1 MQGRESTGGRTSV
14 TRLSLVRHGQTDWNR
29 ARRIQGTSDI
39 PLNATGRAQAHV
51 TATALALRT
60 WDGIYASPL
69 SRAMD
74 TARIIAQASNLA
86 EPQPIADV
94 TERRYGEA
102 EGLTGEEILAR
113 FPDGVAVPG
122 RETRDEVV
130 ARALPALTELAENN
144 PGRNLI
150 VVSHGGV
157 IASLVRA
164 LTDHA
169 LPGPGEVIPNGSVH
183 DFVYRDGRLTVEHF
197 NLSPE
202 DHDLFTA
209 VVS

>member
-1 MQGRESTGGRTSV
+1 M
-14 TRLSLVRHGQTDWNR
+14 TRLSLVRHGQTDWNL

-39 PLNATGRAQAHV
+39 PLNATGRAQARV
-51 TATALALRT
+51 TAAALALRR

-74 TARIIAQASNLA
+74 TARIIAAASSLA

-113 FPDGVAVPG
+113 FPEGVAVPG

-130 ARALPALTELAENN
+130 ARALPALTELAEKN

-169 LPGPGEVIPNGSVH
+169 LPAPGEVIPNGSVH
-183 DFVYRDGRLTVEHF
+183 DFVYRNGRLAVERF